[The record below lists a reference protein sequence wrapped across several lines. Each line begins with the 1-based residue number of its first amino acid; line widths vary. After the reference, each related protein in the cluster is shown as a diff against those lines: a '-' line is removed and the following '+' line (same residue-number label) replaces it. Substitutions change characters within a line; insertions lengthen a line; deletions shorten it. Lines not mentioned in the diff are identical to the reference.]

1 LLIYKNNLIA
11 GTRIA
16 REAQAEINMTR
27 SKFFDRFLSGVRRMK
42 KHLLALALIAA
53 TGAANAG
60 MPSRLRNGD
69 QTIRTGRS
77 TPTGT
82 LDQRLPHPELLS
94 PPLR

>member
-60 MPSRLRNGD
+60 MPSSIRNGD
-69 QTIRTGRS
+69 QTTELDA
-77 TPTGT
+77 PT
-82 LDQRLPHPELLS
+82 RPAPS
-94 PPLR
+94 PTASAP